1 MVAGVSFADRACET
15 LARLRKGPV
24 RLAENI
30 QVSYEEEERKIIIAF
45 EFLFNTITIR
55 RLKDERSGDRT
66 RHTRGTNA
74 RQAHLP
80 CCTASQ
86 RREAWC
92 VWAGGFGGGH
102 KLYEK
107 GWARCFFLLHN
118 APQPPA
124 NTRSSTRLGGA
135 NE

>member
-1 MVAGVSFADRACET
+1 MPSPSLGCPFSFFVFST
-15 LARLRKGPV
+15 LLLHR
-24 RLAENI
+24 
-30 QVSYEEEERKIIIAF
+30 
-45 EFLFNTITIR
+45 
-55 RLKDERSGDRT
+55 
-66 RHTRGTNA
+66 
-74 RQAHLP
+74 
-80 CCTASQ
+80 Q